1 MAKMSVVRPGVA
13 ACLAVLNVVFVTT
26 AAGRAAAQDS
36 KSPDVVKELTQLLDA
51 KKLDS
56 IAAPD
61 PQSPGTYVG
70 ALYFPGSQLLVVS
83 AKYAAPPLLNEKI
96 AKKDYREV
104 YIDLSSASVA
114 GSKLFV
120 MDTNADGLVAKPG
133 NDQPFDTVERAG
145 TNYAFDGEWKKAKLS
160 EADYLKAFT
169 EIDAAY
175 VHALQMLINQ
185 LKSQS

>member
-1 MAKMSVVRPGVA
+1 MPKI
-13 ACLAVLNVVFVTT
+13 CI
-26 AAGRAAAQDS
+26 GRAAATVSAAFLVIIVSLAIPAAAHAQDAR
-36 KSPDVVKELTQLLDA
+36 SPEVVKQLTQLMDE

-56 IAAPD
+56 IAAAD
-61 PQSPGTYVG
+61 PQNPGRYVG

-104 YIDLSSASVA
+104 YIDLSSASIA
-114 GSKLFV
+114 GTKLFI

-133 NDQPFDTVERAG
+133 DDQPFDTAERG
-145 TNYAFDGEWKKAKLS
+145 SLNIAFDGSWKRAKMS
-160 EADYLKAFT
+160 EDEYLKTFS
-169 EIDAAY
+169 EIDAGY
-175 VHALQMLINQ
+175 VHALEMLINQ

>member
-1 MAKMSVVRPGVA
+1 MAKRSVGGA
-13 ACLAVLNVVFVTT
+13 ACAVAI
-26 AAGRAAAQDS
+26 AAGLLTGVTLAGAQDG
-36 KSPDVVKELTQLLDA
+36 KSPDVVKELTQLLDQ

-56 IAAPD
+56 IAAAD
-61 PQSPGTYVG
+61 PQAPGTYVG

-120 MDTNADGLVAKPG
+120 MDTNADGLTAKPG
-133 NDQPFDTVERAG
+133 NDQPFDTVERG
-145 TNYAFDGEWKKAKLS
+145 STNYAFDGEWKKAKMS
-160 EADYLKAFT
+160 EADYMKAFT
-169 EIDAAY
+169 EVDGAY

-185 LKSQS
+185 LKSS

>member
-1 MAKMSVVRPGVA
+1 MVNRSVVRIGATARAAAVCAVFLTSVVA
-13 ACLAVLNVVFVTT
+13 P
-26 AAGRAAAQDS
+26 AAAQDA
-36 KSPDVVKELTQLLDA
+36 KSPDVVKQLTQLLDE

-61 PQSPGTYVG
+61 PATPGTYVG

-83 AKYAAPPLLNEKI
+83 AKYAAPPLMNEKI

-114 GSKLFV
+114 GTKLFV
-120 MDTNADGLVAKPG
+120 MDSNADGLVAKPG

-160 EADYLKAFT
+160 ETEYMKAFT
-169 EIDAAY
+169 DIDAAY

>member
-1 MAKMSVVRPGVA
+1 MIISSIERV
-13 ACLAVLNVVFVTT
+13 
-26 AAGRAAAQDS
+26 RAAACAAVSGTLLLTSLASPVWAQDA
-36 KSPDVVKELTQLLDA
+36 KSPAAVKELTQLLDA

-56 IAAPD
+56 IAAAD
-61 PQSPGTYVG
+61 PASPGTYVG

-120 MDTNADGLVAKPG
+120 MDTNADGLAAKPG
-133 NDQPFDTVERAG
+133 DQGFDTVERAG
-145 TNYAFDGEWKKAKLS
+145 TNIAFDGEWKKSKMS
-160 EADYLKAFT
+160 EAEYMKAFT

-175 VHALQMLINQ
+175 VHALETLINQ

>member
-1 MAKMSVVRPGVA
+1 MAKTSIGRVGAAACMALSAVFVMSVA
-13 ACLAVLNVVFVTT
+13 AR
-26 AAGRAAAQDS
+26 AGAQDA
-36 KSPDVVKELTQLLDA
+36 KSPDVVKQLTQLLDE

-56 IAAPD
+56 IAAAD

-145 TNYAFDGEWKKAKLS
+145 TNYAFDGEWKKAKMS
-160 EADYLKAFT
+160 EADYLKAFG
-169 EIDAAY
+169 EIDSAY

-185 LKSQS
+185 LKTQS

>member
-1 MAKMSVVRPGVA
+1 
-13 ACLAVLNVVFVTT
+13 
-26 AAGRAAAQDS
+26 
-36 KSPDVVKELTQLLDA
+36 
-51 KKLDS
+51 
-56 IAAPD
+56 
-61 PQSPGTYVG
+61 
-70 ALYFPGSQLLVVS
+70 
-83 AKYAAPPLLNEKI
+83 
-96 AKKDYREV
+96 
-104 YIDLSSASVA
+104 
-114 GSKLFV
+114 

>member
-1 MAKMSVVRPGVA
+1 MANICVRSI
-13 ACLAVLNVVFVTT
+13 
-26 AAGRAAAQDS
+26 RAAARAAACGGLLLSAAASASAQDA
-36 KSPDVVKELTQLLDA
+36 KSPDIVKQLTQILDA

-61 PQSPGTYVG
+61 PQAPGMYVG
-70 ALYFPGSQLLVVS
+70 ALYFPGSQLLIVS
-83 AKYAAPPLLNEKI
+83 AKYAAPPILNEKI

-120 MDTNADGLVAKPG
+120 MDTNADGLAAKPG
-133 NDQPFDTVERAG
+133 DGQAFDTVERAG
-145 TNYAFDGEWKKAKLS
+145 TNISFDGEYKKAKMS
-160 EADYLKAFT
+160 ETDYLKTFADV
-169 EIDAAY
+169 DAAY
-175 VHALQMLINQ
+175 VHAVQLLINQ

>member
-1 MAKMSVVRPGVA
+1 MPHPVLRRA
-13 ACLAVLNVVFVTT
+13 LA
-26 AAGRAAAQDS
+26 AAGAVVALSSVSASASAQEA
-36 KSPDVVKELTQLLDA
+36 KSPALVKELTQLLDA

-56 IAAPD
+56 IAAAD
-61 PQSPGTYVG
+61 PANLGTYVA

-104 YIDLSSASVA
+104 YIDLSSASIP

-133 NDQPFDTVERAG
+133 DDQPFDSAERG
-145 TNYAFDGEWKKAKLS
+145 TSQYTFDGAWKKAKMS
-160 EADYLKAFT
+160 EADYMKAFG
-169 EIDAAY
+169 EIDDAY
-175 VHALQMLINQ
+175 VKALHLLIGQ
-185 LKSQS
+185 LKSGS